1 MSIQSDKYKAL
12 RTKSVNTLRSLAKKY
27 GYDKLPKNIKNI
39 NTYAQRLGNY
49 IEKLQY
55 GNYYDNIPQN
65 TSNKILREWNKKR
78 KELGSVRDVN
88 KYLRDD
94 RNGEFNSLT
103 ELNELMWEFKDIK
116 DNVTMKDIKR
126 LAKELDVDTKWVLNT
141 MEEKMASFK
150 LQSYSSIMKFYGF
163 SDKEI
168 KEMAKI
174 FDNANYRKQDAFLKI
189 MSDYAK
195 GMDKYMAQEE
205 PFSDNLNLKDNFQ
218 YWFDL
223 KML

>member
-1 MSIQSDKYKAL
+1 MSIQRDKQTAFK
-12 RTKSVNTLRSLAKKY
+12 TKSVKTLRRLAKKY
-27 GYDKLPKNIKNI
+27 DYTSLPKNIKKVEF
-39 NTYAQRLGNY
+39 YAKRLGNY
-49 IEKLQY
+49 IEKIQY
-55 GNYYDNIPQN
+55 QDYNKNR
-65 TSNKILREWNKKR
+65 KILKEWNQKR

-94 RNGEFNSLT
+94 RKGEFKSLS

-116 DNVTMKDIKR
+116 GSVTMKDIKQ